1 MIFELTINEEVYQF
15 KFGMGFVRE
24 INKTANIPVSGVPGA
39 SQDVGLALAVTK
51 ILDED
56 IVTLVDVLVLA
67 NKGFTPRVTRTI
79 IEDYVDA
86 DSTDVDEMFNQ
97 VMDFLERANATKKV
111 AKKMKAALGMAETEN
126 TKPTETE

>member
-79 IEDYVDA
+79 IEDYVD
-86 DSTDVDEMFNQ
+86 DESTDVDGLFDQ
-97 VMDFLERANATKKV
+97 VTDFLERANATKKV
-111 AKKMKAALGMAETEN
+111 AKKMKAALGMVETESM
-126 TKPTETE
+126 KPVEME